1 MGFSRQEYWSGLPF
15 KSIRGKQNWKMEWEN
30 LFSHHCQGMFNSRI
44 PVCCFLSLLSPLFL
58 VSPLW
63 GGGAGKPLP
72 GPRSKRW
79 DACIGF
85 PSLAFPFGERDCLR
99 PSFDMDCLLALWPL
113 LLFASLV
120 NLWSLVSWSLS
131 KEAIYIYIYIYVYI
145 YTYIYTLTEFN
156 KAPLFHQSLGPL
168 AFLFFS
174 FNLSLYLSISG
185 WFPGAQRPAA
195 KPREY

>member
-1 MGFSRQEYWSGLPF
+1 MTSLSPVWLFVTPWTVAYQAPNMGFSRQEYWSGLPF
-15 KSIRGKQNWKMEWEN
+15 KSIRGKQNWKMEWEY

-99 PSFDMDCLLALWPL
+99 PSFDMDCLLTLWL
-113 LLFASLV
+113 LLLLVSLV
-120 NLWSLVSWSLS
+120 TFFFFLDG
-131 KEAIYIYIYIYVYI
+131 EIYHVHG
-145 YTYIYTLTEFN
+145 LEE
-156 KAPLFHQSLGPL
+156 
-168 AFLFFS
+168 
-174 FNLSLYLSISG
+174 SI
-185 WFPGAQRPAA
+185 
-195 KPREY
+195 